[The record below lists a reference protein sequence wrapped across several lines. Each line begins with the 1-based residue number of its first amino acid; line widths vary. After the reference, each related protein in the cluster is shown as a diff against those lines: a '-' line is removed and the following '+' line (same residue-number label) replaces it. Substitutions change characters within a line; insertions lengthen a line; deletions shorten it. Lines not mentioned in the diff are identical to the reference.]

1 MADIKKFLDAEGVK
15 YLWSKVNMQ
24 DYPNNETL
32 MAVINAIDETKADK
46 ESPEFIGIPIAPTAE
61 PHTNTTQIATTE
73 FVNTA
78 IIDAVS
84 KGISPVEPSNND
96 IPLVFFGGDLPQI
109 KQDAIMDFRYV
120 SKNRDISG
128 YIKTKAQGSS
138 SLNYPK
144 KNQTV
149 KLYSDEACTQ
159 KLKVNFKKWGAQN
172 KYCYKANWMDIT
184 HARNIVS
191 AQLWGDIVKS
201 RSNYLEL
208 PEELR
213 SSPNQGAVDGFPV
226 KLYANG
232 KYQGR
237 YTLNIPKDA
246 WMVNMDKN
254 LDTHCI
260 LCGENY
266 GSGCFRVEAKIDGTD
281 WEDALHD
288 VVPESIKQ
296 RWNQII
302 SFVMNSNDE
311 EFKQNLGNYFDVES
325 LIDYHLFGLYSC
337 GLDAYGKNQ
346 IYLTYDG
353 QKWIASMYD
362 MDSTWGLYW
371 NGAKLLESNYSRE
384 SYEDMVN
391 GSGNLLYIRLEENFQ
406 DELTSR
412 WNELLK
418 GPLSISNVLSKFEQ
432 FISIAPTELVQED
445 YATTTADG
453 KFTNIPS
460 KTTNNIQQIRKF
472 AVERLSYMK
481 TYLESLYKIYC
492 TGITLSQTE
501 IVATEKGTYTLIA
514 TVEPEDTTDSIIWS
528 SSNEDVATVVDGIVQ
543 IIYNGNATIT
553 ATCGEYSATC
563 EITVS
568 GIEGAPGLIYSLEQ
582 PTVFDGTNSIDT
594 GIQLFNENR
603 SFTILLDVVNGA
615 IPNQNATMTLVHC
628 MHEQQPYYGI
638 CIQNRVNNSYT
649 NEIHI
654 PGMNGTNKLDIN
666 NVTTEGLRVKFAQV
680 YNADTKNT
688 TVYTLASNNSIKK
701 QSKNYSSITFSP
713 IQESLLIGSHQDAT
727 GTKGRFW
734 KGTVNQA
741 DIYNKAL
748 SEDEITAFMTSVE

>member
-1 MADIKKFLDAEGVK
+1 MGNFLDAEGVK

-46 ESPEFIGIPIAPTAE
+46 ESPIFTGIPIAPTAD

-78 IIDAVS
+78 ISDAVLR
-84 KGISPVEPSNND
+84 GISPVEPSNND
-96 IPLVFFGGDLPQI
+96 IPLVFLGGDLPQK
-109 KQDAIMDFRYV
+109 KQDTIMNFRYI

-128 YIKTKAQGSS
+128 YVKTKAQGNT
-138 SLNYPK
+138 SLNFPK

-149 KLYSDEACTQ
+149 KLYSDEGCTE
-159 KLKVNFKKWGAQN
+159 KLKVNFKNWGAQN
-172 KYCYKANWMDIT
+172 KYCYKANWIDIT

-201 RSNYLEL
+201 RNNYLEL

-213 SSPNQGAVDGFPV
+213 NSPNQGAVDGFPI

-237 YTLNIPKDA
+237 YTINIPKDA
-246 WMVNMDKN
+246 WMVNMDEN
-254 LDTHCI
+254 LDTHCM
-260 LCGENY
+260 LCGEDY
-266 GSGCFRVEAKIDGTD
+266 GSGCFRGEAKIDGTD
-281 WEDALHD
+281 WTDELHD

-296 RWNQII
+296 KWNQII
-302 SFVMNSNDE
+302 LFVMNSSDE

-371 NGAKLLESNYSRE
+371 DGQKLLPSNYSRE
-384 SYEDMVN
+384 SYEDMIQN
-391 GSGNLLYIRLEENFQ
+391 RQGNLLYMRLEENFQ
-406 DELTSR
+406 EELTSR

-432 FISIAPTELVQED
+432 FINIAPTELVQED
-445 YATTTADG
+445 YATTTAG
-453 KFTNIPS
+453 SKFTNIPS

-472 AVERLSYMK
+472 ALERLSYME
-481 TYLESLYKIYC
+481 TYLQSLSNIYC

-501 IVATEKGTYTLIA
+501 IIATERGTYTLIA

-528 SSNEDVATVVDGIVQ
+528 SSNEDVATVANGIVQ
-543 IIYNGNATIT
+543 IVYNGNATIT

-568 GIEGAPGLIYSLEQ
+568 GITGNPNLIYSLEQ
-582 PTVFDGTNSIDT
+582 PTVFDGTNYINT
-594 GIQLFNENR
+594 EIPLFNENK
-603 SFTILLDVVNGA
+603 SYTILLDVVNGA
-615 IPNQNATMTLVHC
+615 IPNTNATMALIHC
-628 MHEQQPYYGI
+628 MHEQSPYYGL
-638 CIQNRVNNSYT
+638 CIQNKVSNGYT

-654 PGMNGTNKLDIN
+654 PGMNRTNKLDVN
-666 NVTTEGLRVKFAQV
+666 NSTREGLRVKFAQM
-680 YNADTKNT
+680 YNADTKTT
-688 TVYTLASNNSIKK
+688 TVYTLAPNNSIKK
-701 QSKNYSSITFSP
+701 QSNNYDTITFSS
-713 IQESLLIGSHQDAT
+713 IQEPLLIGCYQDTT

-734 KGTVNQA
+734 KGTINQA
-741 DIYNKAL
+741 DVYNKAL

>member
-1 MADIKKFLDAEGVK
+1 MGNFLDAEGVK

-32 MAVINAIDETKADK
+32 MAVINAIDETKVDK
-46 ESPEFIGIPIAPTAE
+46 ESPIFTGIPIAPTAD

-78 IIDAVS
+78 ISDAVL
-84 KGISPVEPSNND
+84 KGISPVEPANND
-96 IPLVFFGGDLPQI
+96 IPLVFFGGDLPQK
-109 KQDAIMDFRYV
+109 KQDTIMNFRYI

-128 YIKTKAQGSS
+128 YVKIKAQGNS

-149 KLYSDEACTQ
+149 KLYSDEGCTE

-172 KYCYKANWMDIT
+172 KYCYKANWIDIT

-213 SSPNQGAVDGFPV
+213 SSPNQGAVDGFPI

-237 YTLNIPKDA
+237 YTINIPKDA
-246 WMVNMDKN
+246 WMVNMDEN

-296 RWNQII
+296 RWNQVI
-302 SFVMNSNDE
+302 SFVITSTDE

-391 GSGNLLYIRLEENFQ
+391 GSGNLLYMRLEENFQ
-406 DELTSR
+406 EELTSR

-432 FISIAPTELVQED
+432 FINIAPTELVQED
-445 YATTTADG
+445 YATTTASS

-472 AVERLSYMK
+472 ALERLSYME
-481 TYLESLYKIYC
+481 TYLQSLSNIYC

-501 IVATEKGTYTLIA
+501 IIATERGTYTLVA
-514 TVEPEDTTDSIIWS
+514 TVEPEDTTETIVWS
-528 SSNEDVATVVDGIVQ
+528 SSNEDVATVTNGIVQ
-543 IIYNGNATIT
+543 IIYNGSATIT
-553 ATCGEYSATC
+553 ATCGQYSATC
-563 EITVS
+563 EVTVS
-568 GIEGAPGLIYSLEQ
+568 GVIGAPGLIYGLEQ
-582 PTVFDGTNSIDT
+582 PTVFNGTNYIDT
-594 GIQLFNENR
+594 GVQLFNENK
-603 SFTILLDVVNGA
+603 SFTILLDVVNGV
-615 IPNQNATMTLVHC
+615 IPNQNATMALIHC
-628 MHEQQPYYGI
+628 MYEQSPWYGL
-638 CIQNRVNNSYT
+638 CIQNRQNYSYT

-654 PGMNGTNKLDIN
+654 PGMSGTNKLDVN
-666 NVTTEGLRVKFAQV
+666 NITTEGSRVKFAQV
-680 YNADTKNT
+680 YNADTKTT
-688 TVYTLASNNSIKK
+688 TVYTLTPDNSIKK
-701 QSKNYSSITFSP
+701 QSKNYSTITFSP
-713 IQESLLIGSHQDAT
+713 IQESLLIGCYQDAT

-734 KGTVNQA
+734 KGTINQV
-741 DIYNKAL
+741 DVYNKAL
-748 SEDEITAFMTSVE
+748 NEDEITAFMTSIE

>member
-1 MADIKKFLDAEGVK
+1 MGNFLDAEGVK

-46 ESPEFIGIPIAPTAE
+46 ESPIFTGIPMAPTAD
-61 PHTNTTQIATTE
+61 PHTNTAQIATTE

-78 IIDAVS
+78 IINAVL

-96 IPLVFFGGDLPQI
+96 IPLVFFGGDLPQK
-109 KQDAIMDFRYV
+109 KQDTIMNFRYI

-128 YIKTKAQGSS
+128 YVKIKAQGNS

-149 KLYSDEACTQ
+149 KLYSDEGCTQ
-159 KLKVNFKKWGAQN
+159 KLKVNFSNWGPQN
-172 KYCYKANWMDIT
+172 KYCYKANWIDIT

-237 YTLNIPKDA
+237 YTINIPKDT
-246 WMVNMDKN
+246 WMVNMDEN

-281 WEDALHD
+281 WKDELHE

-302 SFVMNSNDE
+302 SFVMNSSDE

-371 NGAKLLESNYSRE
+371 NGAKLLESNYRRE

-406 DELTSR
+406 EELTSR

-418 GPLSISNVLSKFEQ
+418 GPLSISNVLNKFEQ
-432 FISIAPTELVQED
+432 FINIAPIELVQED

-472 AVERLSYMK
+472 VLERLSYME
-481 TYLESLYKIYC
+481 TYLESLRKIHC

-528 SSNEDVATVVDGIVQ
+528 SSNEDVATVANGIVQ

-553 ATCGEYSATC
+553 ATCGQYSATC
-563 EITVS
+563 EVTVS
-568 GIEGAPGLIYSLEQ
+568 GIEGTPGLLYSLEQ
-582 PTVFDGTNSIDT
+582 PTLFDGTSSIDT
-594 GIQLFNENR
+594 GVKLFNENK

-615 IPNQNATMTLVHC
+615 IPNQNATMALVHC
-628 MHEQQPYYGI
+628 MHEQKPYYGI
-638 CIQNRVNNSYT
+638 CIQNRVNSSYT
-649 NEIHI
+649 NELHI
-654 PGMNGTNKLDIN
+654 PGISENNKLDVN
-666 NVTTEGLRVKFAQV
+666 NITTEGLRVKFAQV
-680 YNADTKNT
+680 YDADAKTT
-688 TVYTLASNNSIKK
+688 TVYTLASDNSIKK

>member
-1 MADIKKFLDAEGVK
+1 MGNFLDVEGVK

-32 MAVINAIDETKADK
+32 MAVINAIDKTKADK
-46 ESPEFIGIPIAPTAE
+46 ESPIFTGIPIAPTAD

-78 IIDAVS
+78 ISDAVLR
-84 KGISPVEPSNND
+84 GISPVEPSNND
-96 IPLVFFGGDLPQI
+96 IPLVFFGGDLPQK
-109 KQDAIMDFRYV
+109 KQDTIMNFRYI

-128 YIKTKAQGSS
+128 YVKIKAQGNS

-149 KLYSDEACTQ
+149 KLYSDEGCTEN
-159 KLKVNFKKWGAQN
+159 LKVNFKNWGAQN
-172 KYCYKANWMDIT
+172 KYCYKANWIDIT

-201 RSNYLEL
+201 RNNYLEL

-213 SSPNQGAVDGFPV
+213 NSPNQGAVDGFPV

-237 YTLNIPKDA
+237 YTINIPKDA

-254 LDTHCI
+254 LDTHCM
-260 LCGENY
+260 LCGEDY
-266 GSGCFRVEAKIDGTD
+266 GSGCFRGEAKIDGTD
-281 WEDALHD
+281 WKDELHD
-288 VVPESIKQ
+288 VVPESVKQ
-296 RWNQII
+296 RWNQVI
-302 SFVMNSNDE
+302 SFVMTSTDE

-371 NGAKLLESNYSRE
+371 DGQKLIPSNYSRE
-384 SYEDMVN
+384 SYEDMIQN
-391 GSGNLLYIRLEENFQ
+391 RQGNLLYMRLEKNFQ
-406 DELTSR
+406 EELTSR

-432 FISIAPTELVQED
+432 FINIAPTELVQED
-445 YATTTADG
+445 YATTTADS

-472 AVERLSYMK
+472 ALERLSYME
-481 TYLESLYKIYC
+481 TYLKSLSNIYC

-501 IVATEKGTYTLIA
+501 IIATERGTYALIA
-514 TVEPEDTTDSIIWS
+514 TIEPEDTTDSIIWS
-528 SSNEDVATVVDGIVQ
+528 SSNEDVATVANGIVQ

-553 ATCGEYSATC
+553 ATCGKYSATC
-563 EITVS
+563 EVTVS
-568 GIEGAPGLIYSLEQ
+568 GITGNPNLIYSLEQ
-582 PTVFDGTNSIDT
+582 PTVFDGTNYINT
-594 GIQLFNENR
+594 EIPLFNENK
-603 SFTILLDVVNGA
+603 SYTILLDVVNGA
-615 IPNQNATMTLVHC
+615 IPNANATMALIHC
-628 MHEQQPYYGI
+628 MHEQSPYYGL
-638 CIQNRVNNSYT
+638 CIQNKVSNGYT

-654 PGMNGTNKLDIN
+654 PGMSQTNKLDVN
-666 NVTTEGLRVKFAQV
+666 NSTREGLRVKFAQV
-680 YNADTKNT
+680 YNADTKTT
-688 TVYTLASNNSIKK
+688 TVYTLAPNNSIKK
-701 QSKNYSSITFSP
+701 QSQNYDTITFNS
-713 IQESLLIGSHQDAT
+713 IQEPLLIGCYQDAT

-734 KGTVNQA
+734 KGTINQV
-741 DIYNKAL
+741 DVYNKAL
-748 SEDEITAFMTSVE
+748 NEDEITAFMTSVE

>member
-1 MADIKKFLDAEGVK
+1 MGNFLDAEGVK

-32 MAVINAIDETKADK
+32 MAVINAIDKTKADK
-46 ESPEFIGIPIAPTAE
+46 ESPIFTGIPIAPTAD

-78 IIDAVS
+78 ISDAVS

-96 IPLVFFGGDLPQI
+96 IPLVFFGGDLPQK
-109 KQDAIMDFRYV
+109 KQDTIMDFRYI

-128 YIKTKAQGSS
+128 YIKTKAQGNS
-138 SLNYPK
+138 SLGYPK

-149 KLYSDEACTQ
+149 KLYSDEGCTQ
-159 KLKVNFKKWGAQN
+159 KLKVNFKNWGAQN
-172 KYCYKANWMDIT
+172 KYCYKANWIDIT

-201 RSNYLEL
+201 RNNYLEL

-213 SSPNQGAVDGFPV
+213 NSPNQGAVDGFPV

-237 YTLNIPKDA
+237 YTINIPKDT
-246 WMVNMDKN
+246 WMVNMDEN

-281 WEDALHD
+281 WKDELHE

-302 SFVMNSNDE
+302 SFVMNSSDE

-371 NGAKLLESNYSRE
+371 NGAKLLESNYRRE

-406 DELTSR
+406 EELTSR

-432 FISIAPTELVQED
+432 FINIAPTELVQED

-472 AVERLSYMK
+472 VLERLSYME
-481 TYLESLYKIYC
+481 TYLESLRKIHC
-492 TGITLSQTE
+492 TGITLSQAE
-501 IVATEKGTYTLIA
+501 IIATEKGTHTLVA
-514 TVEPEDTTDSIIWS
+514 TVEPEDTTDSITWS
-528 SSNEDVATVVDGIVQ
+528 SNNEDVATVTNGIVQ

-553 ATCGEYSATC
+553 ATCGQYSATC
-563 EITVS
+563 EVTVS
-568 GIEGAPGLIYSLEQ
+568 GIEGTPGLLYSLEQ
-582 PTVFDGTNSIDT
+582 PTLFDGTNSIDT
-594 GIQLFNENR
+594 GIQLFNDNK

-615 IPNQNATMTLVHC
+615 IPNQNATMALVHC

-649 NEIHI
+649 NELHI
-654 PGMNGTNKLDIN
+654 PGMSGTNKLDIN

-680 YNADTKNT
+680 YDADAKTT
-688 TVYTLASNNSIKK
+688 TVYTLASDNSIKK
-701 QSKNYSSITFSP
+701 QSKNYNTITFSP
-713 IQESLLIGSHQDAT
+713 IQESLLIGSHQDTT

-734 KGTVNQA
+734 KGTINQA
-741 DIYNKAL
+741 DVYNKAL

>member
-1 MADIKKFLDAEGVK
+1 MGNFLNAEGVK
-15 YLWSKVNMQ
+15 YLWSKINMQ

-46 ESPEFIGIPIAPTAE
+46 ESPIFTGIPIAPTAD

-78 IIDAVS
+78 ISDAVLR
-84 KGISPVEPSNND
+84 GISPVEPSNND
-96 IPLVFFGGDLPQI
+96 IPLVFLGGDLPQK
-109 KQDAIMDFRYV
+109 KQDTIMNFRYI

-128 YIKTKAQGSS
+128 YVKTKAQGNT
-138 SLNYPK
+138 SLNFPK

-149 KLYSDEACTQ
+149 KLYSDEGCTE
-159 KLKVNFKKWGAQN
+159 KLKVNFKNWGAQN
-172 KYCYKANWMDIT
+172 KYCYKANWIDIT

-201 RSNYLEL
+201 RNNYLEL

-213 SSPNQGAVDGFPV
+213 NSPNQGAVDGFPI

-237 YTLNIPKDA
+237 YTINIPKDA
-246 WMVNMDKN
+246 WMVNMDEN
-254 LDTHCI
+254 LDTHCM
-260 LCGENY
+260 LCGEDY
-266 GSGCFRVEAKIDGTD
+266 GSGCFRGEAKIDGTD
-281 WEDALHD
+281 WKDELHD
-288 VVPESIKQ
+288 VVPESVKQ
-296 RWNQII
+296 RWNQVI
-302 SFVMNSNDE
+302 SFVITSTDE

-371 NGAKLLESNYSRE
+371 NGQKLVPSNYSRE
-384 SYEDMVN
+384 SYEDMIQN
-391 GSGNLLYIRLEENFQ
+391 RQGNLLYMRLEKNFQ
-406 DELTSR
+406 EELTSR

-432 FISIAPTELVQED
+432 FINIAPTELVQED
-445 YATTTADG
+445 YATTTADS

-472 AVERLSYMK
+472 ALERLSYME
-481 TYLESLYKIYC
+481 TYLKSLSNIYC

-501 IVATEKGTYTLIA
+501 IVATEKETYTLIA
-514 TVEPEDTTDSIIWS
+514 TVEPEDTTENIIWS

-553 ATCGEYSATC
+553 ATCGKYSATC

-582 PTVFDGTNSIDT
+582 PTLFDGTNSIDT
-594 GIQLFNENR
+594 GIQLFNENK

-615 IPNQNATMTLVHC
+615 IPNQNATMALVHC
-628 MHEQQPYYGI
+628 MHEQSPYYGI

-649 NEIHI
+649 NELHI
-654 PGMNGTNKLDIN
+654 PGIRETNKLDVN
-666 NVTTEGLRVKFAQV
+666 NITIEGLRVKFAQV
-680 YNADTKNT
+680 YDADAKTT
-688 TVYTLASNNSIKK
+688 TVYTLASDNSIKK
-701 QSKNYSSITFSP
+701 QSKNYGTITFSP
-713 IQESLLIGSHQDAT
+713 IQESLLIGSHQNAT

-741 DIYNKAL
+741 DIYNKVL
-748 SEDEITAFMTSVE
+748 SEDEIAAFMTSVE

>member
-1 MADIKKFLDAEGVK
+1 MGNFLDAEGVK

-46 ESPEFIGIPIAPTAE
+46 ESPIFVGIPVAPTAD

-96 IPLVFFGGDLPQI
+96 IPLVFLGGDLPQK
-109 KQDAIMDFRYV
+109 KQDTIMNFRYI

-128 YIKTKAQGSS
+128 YVKIKAQGNS

-149 KLYSDEACTQ
+149 KLYSDEGCTE
-159 KLKVNFKKWGAQN
+159 KLKVNFKNWGAQN
-172 KYCYKANWMDIT
+172 KYCYKANWIDIT

-213 SSPNQGAVDGFPV
+213 NSPNQGAVDGFPV

-582 PTVFDGTNSIDT
+582 PTLFDGTNSIDT
-594 GIQLFNENR
+594 GIQLFNENK

-615 IPNQNATMTLVHC
+615 IPNQNATMALMHC
-628 MHEQQPYYGI
+628 MHEESPYYGI
-638 CIQNRVNNSYT
+638 CIQNRVNKSYT
-649 NEIHI
+649 NELHI
-654 PGMNGTNKLDIN
+654 PGMSGTNKLDIN

-680 YNADTKNT
+680 YDADAKTT
-688 TVYTLASNNSIKK
+688 TVYTLASDNSIKK
-701 QSKNYSSITFSP
+701 QSKNYGTITFSP

-741 DIYNKAL
+741 DVYNKAL

>member
-1 MADIKKFLDAEGVK
+1 MGNFLNAEGVK
-15 YLWSKVNMQ
+15 YLWSKINMQ

-32 MAVINAIDETKADK
+32 MAVINAIDKTKADK
-46 ESPEFIGIPIAPTAE
+46 ESPIFTGIPIAPTAD

-78 IIDAVS
+78 ISDAVLR
-84 KGISPVEPSNND
+84 GISPVEPSNND
-96 IPLVFFGGDLPQI
+96 IPLVFFGGDLPQK
-109 KQDAIMDFRYV
+109 KQDTIMNFRYI

-128 YIKTKAQGSS
+128 YVKIKAQGNS

-149 KLYSDEACTQ
+149 KLYSDEGCTEN
-159 KLKVNFKKWGAQN
+159 LKVNFKNWGAQN
-172 KYCYKANWMDIT
+172 KYCYKANWIDIT

-201 RSNYLEL
+201 RNNYLEL

-213 SSPNQGAVDGFPV
+213 NSPNQGAVDGFPI

-237 YTLNIPKDA
+237 YTINIPKDA

-254 LDTHCI
+254 LDIHCI
-260 LCGENY
+260 LCGEDY
-266 GSGCFRVEAKIDGTD
+266 ESGCFRGEAKIDGTD
-281 WEDALHD
+281 WKDELHD
-288 VVPESIKQ
+288 VVPESVKQ
-296 RWNQII
+296 RWNQVI
-302 SFVMNSNDE
+302 SFVMTSTDE

-371 NGAKLLESNYSRE
+371 DGQKLIPSNYSRE
-384 SYEDMVN
+384 SYEDMIQN
-391 GSGNLLYIRLEENFQ
+391 RQGNLLYMRLEENFQ
-406 DELTSR
+406 EKLTSR

-432 FISIAPTELVQED
+432 FINIAPTELVQED
-445 YATTTADG
+445 YATTTADS

-472 AVERLSYMK
+472 ALERLSYME
-481 TYLESLYKIYC
+481 TYLKSLSNIYC

-501 IVATEKGTYTLIA
+501 ITATERGTYTLIA

-528 SSNEDVATVVDGIVQ
+528 SSNEDVATVANGIVQ
-543 IIYNGNATIT
+543 IVYNGNATIT
-553 ATCGEYSATC
+553 ATCGKYSATC

-582 PTVFDGTNSIDT
+582 PTLFDGTNSIDT
-594 GIQLFNENR
+594 GIQLFNENK

-615 IPNQNATMTLVHC
+615 IPNQNATMALVHC
-628 MHEQQPYYGI
+628 MHEQPPYYGI

-649 NEIHI
+649 NELHI
-654 PGMNGTNKLDIN
+654 PGISGTNKLDVN
-666 NVTTEGLRVKFAQV
+666 NITIEGLRVKFAQV
-680 YNADTKNT
+680 YDADAKTT
-688 TVYTLASNNSIKK
+688 TVYTLASDNSIKK
-701 QSKNYSSITFSP
+701 QSKNYDTITFSP
-713 IQESLLIGSHQDAT
+713 IQESLLIGCYQNAT

-734 KGTVNQA
+734 KGTINQA
-741 DIYNKAL
+741 DVYNKAL